1 MFYSCFKINEHVVYR
16 PIMDIGIFPVGYRLN
31 FMFDFECPKLSPITL
46 LNYNT
51 YNLQY
56 HFNYKLLHVTRDF
69 D

>member
-1 MFYSCFKINEHVVYR
+1 
-16 PIMDIGIFPVGYRLN
+16 MDIGIFPVGYRLN
-31 FMFDFECPKLSPITL
+31 FMFDLECPKLSPITL